1 MPWRNT
7 KTNFQS
13 PPPAPPTK
21 PPSCSC
27 WRFIMCTMPLLG
39 NQNFCSMSSSV
50 SSMPR
55 VEEVKEM
62 PSMYRVDKCRNVEVI
77 NLLLCSSL
85 LWPNSL
91 STNCRA
97 ICSCL
102 FITSAAS
109 LECKYK
115 LITLTTCVK
124 NARHPP
130 TTKTKQGWGKN
141 RSTSFNL
148 PSPNKTQTTR
158 HLLDR
163 ASLKSRPFVHWF
175 WWHANRFCWS
185 LLDQEQWC
193 KKSTTKRQHN
203 PCKTQ
208 QYYNTKQKGRHL
220 PMYWSIIL

>member
-1 MPWRNT
+1 
-7 KTNFQS
+7 
-13 PPPAPPTK
+13 
-21 PPSCSC
+21 
-27 WRFIMCTMPLLG
+27 MCTMPLLG

-124 NARHPP
+124 NARHPNNQN
-130 TTKTKQGWGKN
+130 KTRVREKTGRH
-141 RSTSFNL
+141 RSTCQA
-148 PSPNKTQTTR
+148 PTKPK
-158 HLLDR
+158 
-163 ASLKSRPFVHWF
+163 P
-175 WWHANRFCWS
+175 HATY
-185 LLDQEQWC
+185 LIVQV
-193 KKSTTKRQHN
+193 
-203 PCKTQ
+203 
-208 QYYNTKQKGRHL
+208 
-220 PMYWSIIL
+220 

>member
-1 MPWRNT
+1 
-7 KTNFQS
+7 
-13 PPPAPPTK
+13 
-21 PPSCSC
+21 
-27 WRFIMCTMPLLG
+27 MCTMPLLG
-39 NQNFCSMSSSV
+39 NQNFCSMSSSE

-124 NARHPP
+124 N
-130 TTKTKQGWGKN
+130 TKTPQQPKQNKGEEKTGRH
-141 RSTSFNL
+141 RSTCQA
-148 PSPNKTQTTR
+148 PTKPK
-158 HLLDR
+158 
-163 ASLKSRPFVHWF
+163 P
-175 WWHANRFCWS
+175 HATY
-185 LLDQEQWC
+185 LIVQV
-193 KKSTTKRQHN
+193 
-203 PCKTQ
+203 
-208 QYYNTKQKGRHL
+208 
-220 PMYWSIIL
+220 